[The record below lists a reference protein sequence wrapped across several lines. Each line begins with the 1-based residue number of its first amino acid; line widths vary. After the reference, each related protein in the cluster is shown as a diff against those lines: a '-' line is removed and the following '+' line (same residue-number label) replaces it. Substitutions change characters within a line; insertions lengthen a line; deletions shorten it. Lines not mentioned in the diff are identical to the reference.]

1 MSTSVHAQA
10 EILDADAVAVL
21 LRCDVGTVEDKTR
34 RGVLPAVKFG
44 RSWVYPRAALMQRLV
59 ELALERSNTDLDA
72 SECGDEPGRPHSKA
86 ARLKPMMVPVQEAHS
101 GARLRRRA
109 VAPALPSLPDAA

>member
-1 MSTSVHAQA
+1 MTSSAPD
-10 EILDADAVAVL
+10 ILDAESVATL

-59 ELALERSNTDLDA
+59 ELALERGKSAIGTDVEA
-72 SECGDEPGRPHSKA
+72 EPSITRSKPSQ
-86 ARLKPMMVPVQEAHS
+86 LKPMMVPVEEVHS

-109 VAPALPSLPDAA
+109 AAPELPPLSEAA

>member
-1 MSTSVHAQA
+1 MIMKPTHD
-10 EILDADAVAVL
+10 ILNAKAVAAL

-44 RSWVYPRAALMQRLV
+44 RSWIYPRAALMQRLV
-59 ELALERSNTDLDA
+59 ELALERAKPDRGSCDA
-72 SECGDEPGRPHSKA
+72 AADPPMPRSKSS
-86 ARLKPMMVPVQEAHS
+86 RLKPMMVPAVETHS

-109 VAPALPSLPDAA
+109 AAPMVPSLADAA